1 MFLITSIFMKK
12 VLSNQS
18 LLILIFLGIFG
29 FSIDL
34 FDNYREM
41 WMSVNYL
48 STTSI
53 SRVISVFYIV
63 TVFVLLFFTIRVSAD
78 KLKTG
83 ILITLVLKLITGTI
97 LICLNQRDQFFSD

>member
-1 MFLITSIFMKK
+1 MKK

-18 LLILIFLGIFG
+18 LLILGIFG